1 MMQII
6 LILMIFKHLSRSL
19 FGDSSISTSQDDGC
33 KQVFSRT
40 SSVGSVSVSPP
51 PPTIQEE
58 VDIVSQKS
66 GCGCLGKS
74 NRSKVKGGV

>member
-19 FGDSSISTSQDDGC
+19 FSDSSISTSQDDGC

-40 SSVGSVSVSPP
+40 SSVGSVS

-58 VDIVSQKS
+58 VDIVSKKS
-66 GCGCLGKS
+66 GCGCFGKS
-74 NRSKVKGGV
+74 NHSKTKSGV